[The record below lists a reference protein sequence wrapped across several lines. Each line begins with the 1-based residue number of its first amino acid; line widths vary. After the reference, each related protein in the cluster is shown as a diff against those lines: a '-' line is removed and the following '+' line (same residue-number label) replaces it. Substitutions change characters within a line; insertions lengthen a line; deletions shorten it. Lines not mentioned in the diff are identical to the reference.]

1 MGPPA
6 EEATAPCPAAF
17 VGSPC
22 QARLTAASIQPQQS
36 VNRVRSCRPHTLAGD
51 EKAGDQTGN
60 ENENLLR

>member
-1 MGPPA
+1 
-6 EEATAPCPAAF
+6 